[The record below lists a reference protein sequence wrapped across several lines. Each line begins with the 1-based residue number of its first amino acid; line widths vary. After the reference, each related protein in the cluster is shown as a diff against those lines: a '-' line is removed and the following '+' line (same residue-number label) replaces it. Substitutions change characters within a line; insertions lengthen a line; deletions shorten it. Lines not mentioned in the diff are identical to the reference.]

1 MRVLSR
7 VFRASY
13 LFAPSVALALGLAL
27 FMGGCEKSK
36 KDPPVY
42 KVGLNFH
49 LIDMEADSADTRT
62 RIDNM
67 VNVARTVYQ
76 KSGFDIGDVQ
86 VRGYTGADAQR
97 LTNIDLEKD
106 ENGNGWPDDME
117 ELLSW
122 SANTPNLNLDIFLVR
137 SINYQGE
144 LGILGIAGGI
154 PGPVEKGTAF
164 SGVLLNTF
172 GGLSQMSSSELEL
185 QGYTMAHEA
194 DHYLGLY
201 HTTERD
207 GMEFDFLDDT
217 PRCPAWDHDN
227 NNDGLVSPT
236 ECMEQDAQYLMFW
249 AAGPVVQDITS
260 NQQAEVMRAHPMAT
274 EQ

>member
-1 MRVLSR
+1 M
-7 VFRASY
+7 
-13 LFAPSVALALGLAL
+13 ALALGLVL
-27 FMGGCEKSK
+27 FMGGCEKEK
-36 KDPPVY
+36 KEPPIH

-49 LIDMEADSADTRT
+49 LIDMAGNSADARA
-62 RIDNM
+62 RVDNM
-67 VNVARTVYQ
+67 VSYARMVYQ
-76 KSGFDIGDVQ
+76 ESRFDIGDIQ
-86 VRGYTGADAQR
+86 VRVYTGADAQR
-97 LTNIDLEKD
+97 LTNVDLERD

-117 ELLSW
+117 ELFSW
-122 SANTPNLNLDIFLVR
+122 SANTPNLNLDIFLVK
-137 SINYQGE
+137 SINYQGA

-164 SGVLLNTF
+164 SGILLNTF

-185 QGYTMAHEA
+185 QGFTMAHEV

-217 PRCPAWDHDN
+217 PRCPAWENDR
-227 NNDGLVSPT
+227 NNDGLVSPL
-236 ECMEQDAQYLMFW
+236 ECMELDGQYLMFW

-260 NQQAEVMRAHPMAT
+260 EQQAEVMRAHPMAV